1 MLINSFHTKWH
12 PTKPRQTEG
21 EREMDQQEIFFS
33 SPEPGVRRK
42 NRIQRMTNLARGKSL
57 VQCNSSRDNNNQSSD
72 TNWQQWL
79 RTEEE
84 NITNAP
90 PTKATWKVQWPH
102 INLVEAINH
111 ARTATIN
118 DHSKGCSA
126 GGWIGAHKHNPWSVC
141 RVEFAIPP
149 LFHFIADS
157 RRISWLS
164 FCH

>member
-12 PTKPRQTEG
+12 PTKPRQTEV
-21 EREMDQQEIFFS
+21 EREMDQQEIFSS

-42 NRIQRMTNLARGKSL
+42 NRIQRMPNLARGKSL
-57 VQCNSSRDNNNQSSD
+57 VQCNSSRDNNNQSPD

-126 GGWIGAHKHNPWSVC
+126 GGWIGAQ
-141 RVEFAIPP
+141 P
-149 LFHFIADS
+149 LVSMQS
-157 RRISWLS
+157 RICNSSSLS
-164 FCH
+164 FHCRLPPNLLIIVLPLI